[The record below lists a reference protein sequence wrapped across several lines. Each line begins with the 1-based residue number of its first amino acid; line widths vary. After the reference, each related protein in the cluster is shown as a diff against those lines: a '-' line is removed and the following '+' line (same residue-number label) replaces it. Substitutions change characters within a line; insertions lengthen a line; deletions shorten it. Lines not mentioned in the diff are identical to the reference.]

1 MIMRSWSELLRPGR
15 NSGLLVIGIVLA
27 TLAKA
32 QGPASCGFHLDV
44 FTADT
49 STHSAIADMP
59 AAVGSF
65 AGIPAFAPGN
75 PYTGWL
81 PPGTA
86 FSLVL
91 TVPGGALGPA
101 PFGAGSPVTILW
113 SVGGALVPIP
123 PGPPIIA
130 PCAPGPLIIGVL
142 PIGGAL

>member
-1 MIMRSWSELLRPGR
+1 MIMGSRTWVRRPR
-15 NSGLLVIGIVLA
+15 VGLVLIGIVCA
-27 TLAKA
+27 SVASA

-65 AGIPAFAPGN
+65 VGLPPGAPGN

-81 PPGTA
+81 PPGTP

-91 TVPGGALGPA
+91 SVPGGTLGPA

-113 SVGGALVPIP
+113 SIGGAPVAIP
-123 PGPPIIA
+123 PGPPILP
-130 PCAPGPLIIGVL
+130 PCAPGPLIIDVL
-142 PIGGAL
+142 PIG